1 METLI
6 KVNTGVLGWLV
17 GQQILPWSGRW
28 GVSFRNGRKRFI
40 VVEMIELGRS
50 R

>member
-6 KVNTGVLGWLV
+6 KVNTGVLGCLIVQLTLSW
-17 GQQILPWSGRW
+17 PERR
-28 GVSFRNGRKRFI
+28 GVSFRNGRKRLN
-40 VVEMIELGRS
+40 VVEMIELEWS